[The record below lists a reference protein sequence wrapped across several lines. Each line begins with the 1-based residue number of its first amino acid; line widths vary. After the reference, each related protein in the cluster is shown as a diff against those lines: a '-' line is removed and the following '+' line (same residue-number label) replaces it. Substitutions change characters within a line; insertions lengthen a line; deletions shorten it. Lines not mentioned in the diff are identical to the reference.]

1 MPYPQIH
8 FNTHNHFPL
17 IYIPQ
22 PSFFV
27 PFSSSLPISALR
39 FFSSPGSRATVPHNP
54 IVLITFAPRMKTL
67 ITTSMILLLCA
78 CNSGENK
85 STKDLSTAPMAKKI
99 PYNLTEHGDTRVDNY
114 YWMRLSDEQ
123 KNAPENTRD
132 QQTKDVLDYLNAE
145 NDYTKKLMAHTEDFQ
160 KKLFEEMKGRI
171 KEDDQSV
178 PVKDNGY
185 WYYTRFESGKDY
197 AFNCRKK
204 DSMETGTEEILIN
217 GPEMAAGHDYWAL
230 GGLDVS
236 DNNEL
241 LCYSEDVISRRIYT
255 ASFKEIATGKILD
268 DKLEGLAGSPVW
280 AGDNKTVF
288 YVKKDPTTLREF
300 QIWRHT
306 LGTPQDDDVLVYE
319 EKDEEFHCF
328 VSRTKSKKYLV
339 IGTAQTLS
347 TEYRVLESN
356 NPSGEFR
363 VIQPRERDHEYGID
377 HYNDKFYISTNWQAK
392 NFRLMEC
399 PENATTKENW
409 KEVIAHRDDVL
420 LEGIEIFRDFLV
432 VDERKNGLT
441 QLRIIKWSDRSE
453 HYMEFQ
459 DPAYAA
465 GVGANPDFNT
475 DILRFGYSS
484 MTTPASTYDYN
495 MVTREKKLMKQQE
508 VVGGHNP
515 EDYKSERLYA
525 TAKDGTK
532 VPVSLVYK
540 KGTPLDGSAPMLLYA
555 YGSYGATMDA
565 GFSSTRLSLLDRGF
579 IYAIAHIRGGQEMGR
594 SWYEDGKLL
603 KKKNTFTDF
612 IDCADFLIAQKYT
625 SSKKLFAMGGSAG
638 GLLMGAVTNM
648 RPDLWRGVVS
658 AVPFVDV
665 VTTMLDET
673 IPLTTFE
680 FDEWGNPKN
689 KEYYDYMK
697 SYSPYDNIE
706 AKNYPNIL
714 VTTGYWDSQVQYW
727 EPAKYVA
734 KLREMKTDNNLL
746 LFWCNMDAGHGGKS
760 GRFEALK
767 EVALEYA
774 FMFDLAGIKK

>member
-1 MPYPQIH
+1 MQTLRILS
-8 FNTHNHFPL
+8 FSLAIAFFCSCGETTENTNQNKTREL
-17 IYIPQ
+17 
-22 PSFFV
+22 PS
-27 PFSSSLPISALR
+27 
-39 FFSSPGSRATVPHNP
+39 
-54 IVLITFAPRMKTL
+54 
-67 ITTSMILLLCA
+67 
-78 CNSGENK
+78 
-85 STKDLSTAPMAKKI
+85 APMAKKI
-99 PYNLTEHGDTRVDNY
+99 PYSLTEHGDVRVDNY

-123 KNAPENTRD
+123 KNAPEASRD
-132 QQTKDVLDYLNAE
+132 QQTKDVLEYLNSE
-145 NDYTKKLMAHTEDFQ
+145 NDYTKKVLAHTDEFQ

-178 PVKDNGY
+178 PLKDNGY
-185 WYYTRFESGKDY
+185 WYYTRYETGKDY
-197 AFNCRKK
+197 AFHCRKK
-204 DSMETGTEEILIN
+204 ESMETGTEEILID
-217 GPEMAAGHDYWAL
+217 GPKMATGHDYWAL
-230 GGLDVS
+230 GGMDIS
-236 DNNEL
+236 DDNQMM
-241 LCYSEDVISRRIYT
+241 CYSEDMVSRRIYS
-255 ASFKEIATGKILD
+255 ASFKNLTTGEILT

-280 AGDNKTVF
+280 AADNKTVF

-300 QIWRHT
+300 QIWRHK
-306 LGTPQDDDVLVYE
+306 LGTSQESDAMVFE

-328 VSRTKSKKYLV
+328 VSRTKSKKYMV
-339 IGTAQTLS
+339 IGCSQTLS
-347 TEYRVLESN
+347 SEYQVLDASTPE
-356 NPSGEFR
+356 GKFR
-363 VIQPRERDHEYGID
+363 VIQPRERDHEYNID
-377 HYNDKFYISTNWQAK
+377 HYGDKFYITTNWQAK
-392 NFRLMEC
+392 NFRLMETS
-399 PENATTKENW
+399 ETATTKENW

-420 LEGIEIFRDFLV
+420 FEGIEIFKDYLV
-432 VDERKNGLT
+432 AQERKNGLN
-441 QLRIIKWSDRSE
+441 QIRIIKWADKNE
-453 HYMEFQ
+453 YYLQFD

-475 DILRFGYSS
+475 DVLRYGYSS

-495 MVTREKKLMKQQE
+495 MATKDRKLMKQQE

-515 EDYKSERLYA
+515 ADYASERLYV
-525 TAKDGTK
+525 TARDGAK

-540 KGTPLDGSAPMLLYA
+540 KGTKLDGAAPLLLYA

-565 GFSSTRLSLLDRGF
+565 GFSSTRLTLLNRGF
-579 IYAIAHIRGGQEMGR
+579 VYAIAHIRGGQEMGR
-594 SWYEDGKLL
+594 YWYEDGKLL
-603 KKKNTFTDF
+603 KKKNTFNDY
-612 IDCADFLIAQKYT
+612 IDCGEYLVNQKYT
-625 SSKKLFAMGGSAG
+625 SKEKLFAMGGSAG

-648 RPDLWRGVVS
+648 RPDLWKGVVS

-706 AKNYPNIL
+706 VKNYPNIL
-714 VTTGYWDSQVQYW
+714 VTSGYWDSQVQYW

-734 KLREMKTDNNLL
+734 KLREMKTDKNEL

-774 FMFDLAGIKK
+774 FMFDLLGITQ

>member
-1 MPYPQIH
+1 
-8 FNTHNHFPL
+8 
-17 IYIPQ
+17 
-22 PSFFV
+22 
-27 PFSSSLPISALR
+27 
-39 FFSSPGSRATVPHNP
+39 
-54 IVLITFAPRMKTL
+54 
-67 ITTSMILLLCA
+67 
-78 CNSGENK
+78 
-85 STKDLSTAPMAKKI
+85 MAKKI

-123 KNAPENTRD
+123 KNAPENARD

-145 NDYTKKLMAHTEDFQ
+145 NAYTKTVMAHTEEFQ
-160 KKLFEEMKGRI
+160 KNLFAEMKGRI

-204 DSMETGTEEILIN
+204 ESMETGIEEILIN

-236 DNNEL
+236 DDNKL
-241 LCYSEDVISRRIYT
+241 LCYSEDIISRRIYT
-255 ASFKEIATGKILD
+255 ASFKEIATGQILD
-268 DKLEGLAGSPVW
+268 DRLEGLAGSPVW

-288 YVKKDPTTLREF
+288 YVKKDPATLREF
-300 QIWRHT
+300 QIWRHE
-306 LGTPQDDDVLVYE
+306 LGTSQEKDVLVFE

-347 TEYRVLESN
+347 TEYRVLESA

-399 PENATTKENW
+399 AENATTKENW

-420 LEGIEIFRDFLV
+420 LEGIEIFRDYLV

-453 HYMEFQ
+453 YYMDFQ
-459 DPAYAA
+459 DPAYDA

-475 DILRFGYSS
+475 DVLRYGYSS

-495 MVTREKKLMKQQE
+495 MATRERKLMKQQE
-508 VVGGHNP
+508 VVGGHQP
-515 EDYKSERLYA
+515 ENYQSERVYA

-540 KGTPLDGSAPMLLYA
+540 KGTKLDGSAPTLLYA

-565 GFSSTRLSLLDRGF
+565 GFSSTRLTLLDRGF

-594 SWYEDGKLL
+594 HWYEDGKLL

-612 IDCADFLIAQKYT
+612 IDCADYLIAQKYT
-625 SSKKLFAMGGSAG
+625 SNEKLFAMGGSAG
-638 GLLMGAVTNM
+638 GLLMGAITNM

-665 VTTMLDET
+665 ITTMLDET

-714 VTTGYWDSQVQYW
+714 VTSGYWDSQVQYW

-734 KLREMKTDNNLL
+734 KMREMKTDKNLL

-774 FMFDLAGIKK
+774 FMFDLVGIKK

>member
-1 MPYPQIH
+1 
-8 FNTHNHFPL
+8 
-17 IYIPQ
+17 
-22 PSFFV
+22 
-27 PFSSSLPISALR
+27 
-39 FFSSPGSRATVPHNP
+39 
-54 IVLITFAPRMKTL
+54 
-67 ITTSMILLLCA
+67 
-78 CNSGENK
+78 
-85 STKDLSTAPMAKKI
+85 MAKKI

-123 KNAPENTRD
+123 KNAAAESRD

-145 NDYTKKLMAHTEDFQ
+145 NDYTKKVLAHTEEFQ

-185 WYYTRFESGKDY
+185 WYYTKFVAGKDY
-197 AFNCRKK
+197 AINCRKK
-204 DSMETGTEEILIN
+204 ETMENPSEEILID
-217 GPEMAAGHDYWAL
+217 GPAMAAGHDYWAL
-230 GGLDVS
+230 GGIDITD
-236 DNNEL
+236 DNAL
-241 LCYSEDVISRRIYT
+241 MCFSEDVVSRRIYN
-255 ASFKEIATGKILD
+255 ASFKNLTTGEMLA

-280 AGDNKTVF
+280 AADNKTVF

-300 QIWRHT
+300 QIWRHA
-306 LGTPQDDDVLVYE
+306 LGTSQEKDVLVFQE
-319 EKDEEFHCF
+319 DNEEFHCF

-339 IGTAQTLS
+339 IGSHQTLS
-347 TEYRVLESN
+347 NEYRVLDASN
-356 NPSGEFR
+356 PNGEFR
-363 VIQPRERDHEYGID
+363 VIQPRERDLEYSID
-377 HYNDKFYISTNWQAK
+377 HYGDKFYITTNYQAK

-409 KEVIAHRDDVL
+409 TEVIAHREDVL

-441 QLRIIKWSDRSE
+441 QLRMIKWSDRSE

-475 DILRFGYSS
+475 DILRYGYSS

-495 MVTREKKLMKQQE
+495 MITHERTLKKQQE

-515 EDYKSERLYA
+515 QDYQSERLYA

-540 KGTPLDGSAPMLLYA
+540 KGTKLDGNAPLLLYA

-565 GFSSTRLSLLDRGF
+565 GFSSTRLSLLNRGF
-579 IYAIAHIRGGQEMGR
+579 VYAIAHIRGGQEMGR
-594 SWYEDGKLL
+594 HWYEDGKLL

-612 IDCADFLIAQKYT
+612 IDCADYLVAQKYT
-625 SSKKLFAMGGSAG
+625 NKEKLFAMGGSAG

-714 VTTGYWDSQVQYW
+714 VTSGYWDSQVQYW

-734 KLREMKTDNNLL
+734 KMREMKTDQNLL

-767 EVALEYA
+767 EVALEYV
-774 FMFDLAGIKK
+774 FMFDLLGIKE